1 MQYLLLFSLA
11 HMGKILLLAIAIW
24 LLISVL
30 KRYRQNIESSTKS
43 SESSEAIQ
51 EDMVQCAYCGV
62 HLPKS
67 DSLFVNNHYYCNK
80 AHSQQTDA

>member
-11 HMGKILLLAIAIW
+11 NMGKILLLAIAIW
-24 LLISVL
+24 LVISVL

-43 SESSEAIQ
+43 SESPEAIQ

-67 DSLFVNNHYYCNK
+67 DSLFVNNHYYCNI

>member
-11 HMGKILLLAIAIW
+11 IMGKILLLAIAIW

-30 KRYRQNIESSTKS
+30 KRYRHNIEDSTKS
-43 SESSEAIQ
+43 AENPEAIQ
-51 EDMVQCAYCGV
+51 EDMVQCAHCGV

-67 DSLFVNNHYYCNK
+67 DSLFVNNHYYCSK